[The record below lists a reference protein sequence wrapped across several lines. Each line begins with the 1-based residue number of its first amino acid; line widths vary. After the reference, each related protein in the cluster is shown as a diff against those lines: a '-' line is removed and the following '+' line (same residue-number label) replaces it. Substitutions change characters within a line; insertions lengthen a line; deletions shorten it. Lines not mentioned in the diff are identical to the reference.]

1 MSIFKD
7 FDLFISSLFFENGH
21 FVWENNGFTNLM
33 DKGVPEFIVGI
44 ALLIFSV
51 WLWGKVL
58 CKVLWGIDNKVVML
72 TTGTMFLGTGLVVNG
87 IFKSFWGRA
96 RPEDII
102 EFGGAKS
109 FSAPFVIADQCKWD
123 CSFISGHTAVA
134 FWTLSLALLAPK
146 KYRNMVICGALIFGT
161 LMGIIRIGQGA
172 HFFSDV
178 LVSAVI
184 NVTIILLMYK
194 KLYGKFVN
202 PFFHGQ

>member
-1 MSIFKD
+1 MAIFKD
-7 FDLFISSLFFENGH
+7 FDLFISRLFFENGH
-21 FVWENNGFTNLM
+21 FVWENNSFTNLM
-33 DKGVPEFIVGI
+33 DKGAPEFLVFI
-44 ALLIFSV
+44 AMLIFGI
-51 WLWGKVL
+51 WLLGKIS
-58 CKVLWGIDNKVVML
+58 CKVLWGIDNKVVLL

-102 EFGGAKS
+102 EFGGDKI

-123 CSFISGHTAVA
+123 CSFVSGHTAVA

-146 KYRNMVICGALIFGT
+146 KYRNMAICGALVFGT

-184 NVTIILLMYK
+184 NVMIITWMYK
-194 KLYGKFVN
+194 KLYVKKKFS
-202 PFFHGQ
+202 